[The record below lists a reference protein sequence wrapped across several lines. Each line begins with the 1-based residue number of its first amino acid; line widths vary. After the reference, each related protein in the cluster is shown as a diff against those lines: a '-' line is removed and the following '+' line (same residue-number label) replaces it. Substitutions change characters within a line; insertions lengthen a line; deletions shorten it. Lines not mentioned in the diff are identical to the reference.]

1 VTKLNAELLTVS
13 VDSIESHKV
22 WHEVSP
28 SVQKATWPMVSDIS
42 RRMSRA
48 YGVLNEETGV
58 AMRGAFFIDPEG
70 KIRLTMVFPPQIGR
84 STEDALRVLKA
95 LQHFDA
101 TGEVTPANWQPGE
114 PAITPRLQDAGK
126 A

>member
-1 VTKLNAELLTVS
+1 M
-13 VDSIESHKV
+13 
-22 WHEVSP
+22 WHEISP
-28 SVQKATWPMVSDIS
+28 SVRQATWPMVSDIS

-48 YGVLNEETGV
+48 YGVLDETSGV
-58 AMRGAFFIDPEG
+58 ALRGAFFIDPQG
-70 KIRLTMVFPPQIGR
+70 VIRIAMVFPPQIGR

-114 PAITPRLQDAGK
+114 PAIVPRLADAGK